1 MQTRRDFG
9 KLTLAALPL
18 SCAASAPKIS
28 SRIHGVEIGV
38 AAYSY
43 NGLPREGLL
52 DVIIKSMTDCGI
64 GDCLLYAPATEPPD
78 LAGKARPMRLLS
90 VGPAAGRAG
99 AASGRAGGAS
109 GGAGRGR
116 GPATPEQAA
125 ALEALRQ
132 WHLTVPLDYY
142 VKIRKRF
149 SDAGLTIHTYE
160 RSFLGTVVSDED
172 IDRACAVTKT
182 LGAATLAEPFSRSVA
197 KRVAPIAAKYGIR
210 VAFQG
215 RPNMNPADPDLMA
228 TQSDF
233 AEAEGYSKTFG
244 TSIDVGDATM
254 GGWDALQFVKDTH
267 ATVFSLNMKDRNKT
281 GVSVPWGEGDAHIKA
296 ILRLIRDKKY
306 PIRCYIDCDYAT
318 AGDNSRLADIKRCFE
333 FAKSALV

>member
-9 KLTLAALPL
+9 KLALASLPL
-18 SCAASAPKIS
+18 SCVAATPKLS

-43 NGLPREGLL
+43 NGLPREDLL
-52 DVIIKSMTDCGI
+52 DVIVKSMADCGI

-78 LAGKARPMRLLS
+78 LASKARPMRLLS
-90 VGPAAGRAG
+90 AGPPAGRAG

-125 ALEALRQ
+125 AIEALRQ
-132 WHLTVPLDYY
+132 WHLTVPLNYY
-142 VKIRKRF
+142 VSIRKKF

-160 RSFLGTVVSDED
+160 RSFLGTVSDED
-172 IDRACAVTKT
+172 IDRACAETKT

-197 KRVAPIAAKYGIR
+197 KRVAPIAAKYGVR

-215 RPNMNPADPDLMA
+215 RPSINPADSDLMA
-228 TQSDF
+228 KQSDF
-233 AEAEGYSKTFG
+233 AEAVGYSKNFG
-244 TSIDVGDATM
+244 TSIDVGDATF

-267 ATVFSLNMKDRNKT
+267 ATVFSLNLKDRTKA
-281 GVSVPWGEGDAHIKA
+281 GVSVPWGEGDAHIKD
-296 ILRLIRDKKY
+296 ILQLIRDKKY

-318 AGDNSRLADIKRCFE
+318 ADDNSRLADIKRCFE

>member
-1 MQTRRDFG
+1 MRTRRDFG
-9 KLTLAALPL
+9 KLALASLPL
-18 SCAASAPKIS
+18 SCVAAPKIS

-64 GDCLLYAPATEPPD
+64 GDCLLYAPAIEPPD
-78 LAGKARPMRLLS
+78 LASKARPMRLLS
-90 VGPAAGRAG
+90 AGPAPGRG
-99 AASGRAGGAS
+99 GGAS
-109 GGAGRGR
+109 GRGR

-125 ALEALRQ
+125 AMEALRQ
-132 WHLTVPLDYY
+132 WHLTVPLNYY
-142 VKIRKRF
+142 VNIRKKF
-149 SDAGLTIHTYE
+149 SDVGLTIHTYE
-160 RSFLGTVVSDED
+160 RSFLRTVVSDED

-182 LGAATLAEPFSRSVA
+182 LGATTLAEPFSRSVA

-215 RPNMNPADPDLMA
+215 RPNVNPADPDLMA
-228 TQSDF
+228 KQSDF
-233 AEAEGYSKTFG
+233 AEAVGYSKNFG

-267 ATVFSLNMKDRNKT
+267 ATVFSLNMKDRNKA
-281 GVSVPWGEGDAHIKA
+281 GVSVPWGEGDAHIKD
-296 ILRLIRDKKY
+296 ILQLVRDKKY
-306 PIRCYIDCDYAT
+306 PIRCYINCDYAT
-318 AGDNSRLADIKRCFE
+318 SDDNSRLADIRRCFE
-333 FAKSALV
+333 FAESALA